1 MNLMI
6 LNLKSNFEYWY
17 YFE

>member
-6 LNLKSNFEYWY
+6 LNAEIFKKIRK
-17 YFE
+17 